1 MSEQHEEKDL
11 NITESIS
18 KVEHYIETNKKII
31 SIVLGAILLLV
42 GGYFGYKKLIVAP
55 QEKEAEGQMFIAE
68 RYFEMDSLNLAIN
81 GDGNYLGFE
90 AIINQYG
97 ITPSA
102 NLAHYY
108 LGMCYLRK
116 GDYEKAIEN
125 LKNYSGNDEITVP
138 LATGAIGDAY
148 MELNKV
154 DDAVSYYKKAAELRK
169 NKFTAPI
176 FLMKAGLAYEELGK
190 YQDAVDAYEKIKKDY
205 AETNEGREADKYI
218 ARAKALTK

>member
-18 KVEHYIETNKKII
+18 KVEHYIETNKKTFSII
-31 SIVLGAILLLV
+31 LGVIVLLV
-42 GGYFGYKKLIVAP
+42 GGYLGYKKLIVAP
-55 QEKEAEGQMFIAE
+55 QEREAEGQMFIAE

-90 AIINQYG
+90 AIIDQYG

-108 LGMCYLRK
+108 LGMCYLKK
-116 GDYEKAIEN
+116 GNYEKAIEN
-125 LKNYSGNDEITVP
+125 LKSYNGNDEMTTP

-154 DDAVSYYKKAAELRK
+154 DDAASYYKKAAELRK
-169 NKFTAPI
+169 NKFTTPI

-205 AETNEGREADKYI
+205 AESNEGREADKYI
-218 ARAKALTK
+218 ARAKALVK